1 MLKFDRHHLT
11 PIFMH
16 GVCRPNQVS
25 IVTVDQSHDAS
36 DWHDRY
42 VSIKLILCPK
52 GVDYVIF

>member
-1 MLKFDRHHLT
+1 MLKFKLHHLT
-11 PIFMH
+11 LLFMH
-16 GVCRPNQVS
+16 EVCRPNQVS
-25 IVTVDQSHDAS
+25 IVTVDQSHNAS

>member
-1 MLKFDRHHLT
+1 
-11 PIFMH
+11 MH
-16 GVCRPNQVS
+16 EVCRPNQVS
-25 IVTVDQSHDAS
+25 IVTVDQSHNAS